1 MLGPVRMRRLASS
14 GSRRVSLGTN
24 FSSTRVCSKTGCL
37 PSTIW
42 RCVDSSSAGRVC
54 PWSCAVSAKPK
65 RTSSVASESA
75 VDWRS
80 SMCSQIWFL
89 SLVNSSVSSCLER
102 SSAPR
107 TLFSTSL
114 SSGVMKRSAFAM
126 VCLRV

>member
-1 MLGPVRMRRLASS
+1 MLGPVRMRRFESV
-14 GSRRVSLGTN
+14 GSRRVSFGTN
-24 FSSTRVCSKTGCL
+24 FSSTRVCSRTGCL
-37 PSTIW
+37 PSIIW
-42 RCVDSSSAGRVC
+42 RWVDSSSAGRVC
-54 PWSCAVSAKPK
+54 PWSWAVSARPS
-65 RTSSVASESA
+65 RTSRVASASA

-80 SMCSQIWFL
+80 SMCSQIWL
-89 SLVNSSVSSCLER
+89 RSLVNSSDSSCLER